1 MAVSPAVVWFVLA
14 LADAGVEMMIGSVY
28 LLAVAAAAAAAGAAA
43 WFGLT
48 LSWQLAVCALA
59 TLLGA
64 FLIRTRRR
72 PQNDPADGLMALDE
86 GRRVTVTD
94 VADDGTAVV
103 QYRGAPWTARA
114 ETGRLQPGS
123 WRILRVDGTQ
133 LVLTPVTP

>member
-1 MAVSPAVVWFVLA
+1 MAVSPAVIWFVLA
-14 LADAGVEMMIGSVY
+14 LAAAGVEMMIGSVY
-28 LLAVAAAAAAAGAAA
+28 LLAVAVAAAAAGAAA

-48 LSWQLAVCALA
+48 LSWQLAVCALT

-64 FLIRTRRR
+64 VLIRMRRR
-72 PQNDPADGLMALDE
+72 PQNDPADELMALDA
-86 GRRVTVTD
+86 GRHVTVAD

-114 ETGRLQPGS
+114 EIGRLQPGI

-133 LVLTPVTP
+133 LVLTSVTQ